1 MTRLSMNRKLT
12 SDGQGLA
19 GGGGVC
25 LGALGES
32 GGLRASTVSIYLQ
45 WDDDDLPYQKVV

>member
-25 LGALGES
+25 LGALGEG
-32 GGLRASTVSIYLQ
+32 GGLRASTISIYLQ
-45 WDDDDLPYQKVV
+45 WDDGLPYQKVV

>member
-1 MTRLSMNRKLT
+1 MNRKLT

-19 GGGGVC
+19 GGGGVR

-32 GGLRASTVSIYLQ
+32 GGLRASTISIYLQ
-45 WDDDDLPYQKVV
+45 RDDDLPYQKVV